1 MVESFVD
8 AADMGAEG
16 AAGMGAEGEAEHIAR
31 RVTVPPEFAGRRFDQ
46 AAALL
51 IPEFSRSRLKEWI
64 EAGDLTLAGAK
75 VEPKRKVQAGEE
87 LVLTAELEAVVPIR
101 PEQIPVVVVY
111 EDESLLII
119 DKPVGLVVHPGA
131 GNPAGTL
138 QNALLHRDPSLALVP
153 RAGLIHRLDKDTS
166 GLLIVARTL
175 TAQVTLAAMLERRD
189 VHRTYRAVCQGVL
202 TGGGVVDAPIGRH
215 HRDRIKMAVTDGG
228 RPARTRYR
236 LLERFRA
243 QSYLELELETGRTHQ
258 IRVHMAHIRAPL
270 VGDPLYGGRPV
281 LPRQPTDALREGL
294 QRFKRQALHA
304 ARLAFEHPVTGE
316 PMTFESKL
324 PPDLQELLRVL
335 REDVAAATPE
345 RPDWV

>member
-8 AADMGAEG
+8 APDMDAEQD
-16 AAGMGAEGEAEHIAR
+16 AEQISR
-31 RVTVPPEFAGRRFDQ
+31 RVTVTPECAGRRLDQ
-46 AAALL
+46 AAAML

-64 EAGDLTLAGAK
+64 ESGQLTLSGSR

-87 LVLTAELEAVVPIR
+87 LVLTAELEAAVPIQ
-101 PEQIPVVVVY
+101 PERIPIAVIY

-138 QNALLHRDPSLALVP
+138 QNALLHRDPSLAVVP

-189 VHRTYRAVCQGVL
+189 IHRTYRAVCQGVM

-215 HRDRIKMAVTDGG
+215 HRDRIKMAVTEGG
-228 RPARTRYR
+228 R
-236 LLERFRA
+236 
-243 QSYLELELETGRTHQ
+243 
-258 IRVHMAHIRAPL
+258 
-270 VGDPLYGGRPV
+270 
-281 LPRQPTDALREGL
+281 
-294 QRFKRQALHA
+294 
-304 ARLAFEHPVTGE
+304 
-316 PMTFESKL
+316 
-324 PPDLQELLRVL
+324 
-335 REDVAAATPE
+335 
-345 RPDWV
+345 